1 VWRGTFRNDRHLFY
15 NGNLSRWVIDDD
27 VTNGPVLIQSKL
39 KGLVNIPSTSWQYH
53 AHGLKED
60 NTLRVIDTRKLIAEN
75 LLETE
80 KEILKKYA
88 VLKRWGRKAIEFE
101 NNYFPAFS
109 RAKSHLRETRQ
120 DLRRLAQRTLSEVR
134 DLKIVLEDLVACNDS
149 VIFTIFSNRMK
160 DLRVESLQEA
170 REKYESAVK
179 TFENTNSFAKTELF
193 HTSFVETGQN
203 FDRAIK
209 AANQFL
215 NDEIDQIST
224 WTQRVKIVH
233 RNIDNSPKE
242 ILSLLEP
249 VRNIFLDGL
258 NDLKNV
264 ADKFLAQPEV
274 IINLNFNY

>member
-1 VWRGTFRNDRHLFY
+1 M
-15 NGNLSRWVIDDD
+15 
-27 VTNGPVLIQSKL
+27 
-39 KGLVNIPSTSWQYH
+39 
-53 AHGLKED
+53 
-60 NTLRVIDTRKLIAEN
+60 
-75 LLETE
+75 ETE
-80 KEILKKYA
+80 KEILGKYA
-88 VLKRWGRKAIEFE
+88 VLKTWGREAIEFE
-101 NNYFPAFS
+101 TRYFPAYS
-109 RAKSHLRETRQ
+109 RAKFYLRETRQ

-134 DLKIVLEDLVACNDS
+134 DLKIVLEDLDASSDS
-149 VIFTIFSNRMK
+149 VIFTIFSNRLK
-160 DLRVESLQEA
+160 DLRVESLKEA
-170 REKYESAVK
+170 REKYEYAVK

-193 HTSFVETGQN
+193 DTSFLTTGQN

-224 WTQRVKIVH
+224 WTQRVKVVH

-242 ILSLLEP
+242 ILSLHEP

-274 IINLNFNY
+274 IINLNFNYF

>member
-1 VWRGTFRNDRHLFY
+1 MIVY
-15 NGNLSRWVIDDD
+15 VDD
-27 VTNGPVLIQSKL
+27 VPE
-39 KGLVNIPSTSWQYH
+39 NI
-53 AHGLKED
+53 
-60 NTLRVIDTRKLIAEN
+60 
-75 LLETE
+75 LETE

-88 VLKRWGRKAIEFE
+88 VLKRWGRQAIEFE
-101 NNYFPAFS
+101 SNYYPAYY

-134 DLKIVLEDLVACNDS
+134 DLKIVLEDLVASNDS
-149 VIFTIFSNRMK
+149 VIFTIFSNRLK
-160 DLRVESLQEA
+160 DLRVETLKEA

-224 WTQRVKIVH
+224 WTQRVKVVH

-242 ILSLLEP
+242 ILRLLEP
-249 VRNIFLDGL
+249 VRNIFLNGL
-258 NDLKNV
+258 NNLKN
-264 ADKFLAQPEV
+264 AANKFLAQPEV
-274 IINLNFNY
+274 FIELNYKFFV

>member
-1 VWRGTFRNDRHLFY
+1 MIVY
-15 NGNLSRWVIDDD
+15 VDD
-27 VTNGPVLIQSKL
+27 VPE
-39 KGLVNIPSTSWQYH
+39 NI
-53 AHGLKED
+53 
-60 NTLRVIDTRKLIAEN
+60 
-75 LLETE
+75 LETE

-88 VLKRWGRKAIEFE
+88 ILKTLGREDTEFE
-101 NNYFPAFS
+101 TNYFPAYY
-109 RAKSHLRETRQ
+109 RAKSYLRETRQ
-120 DLRRLAQRTLSEVR
+120 DLRRLAQKTLSEVR

-149 VIFTIFSNRMK
+149 VIFTIFSNRLK
-160 DLRVESLQEA
+160 DLRVESLKEA
-170 REKYESAVK
+170 REKYEYAVK
-179 TFENTNSFAKTELF
+179 TFEDTNSFAKTELF
-193 HTSFVETGQN
+193 DTSFLTTGQN

-224 WTQRVKIVH
+224 WTQRVKVVH

-242 ILSLLEP
+242 ILSLHEP

-274 IINLNFNY
+274 IINLNFNYF